1 MKKLV
6 IVFLAMLVIGC
17 GKDKVVPSSQQL
29 SDSSIMVLD
38 GSHAVIYNTVTGED
52 EIVEVC
58 RDIPDGTVK
67 VTDQGDTLYWLGG
80 DTMGQGEYIPAN
92 KWKAYCR
99 EMEEF
104 YKEYGCK
111 EQEKFYKKY
120 R

>member
-1 MKKLV
+1 MRKLV

-17 GKDKVVPSSQQL
+17 GKDKVVPSSQRL

-38 GSHAVIYNTVTGED
+38 GAHAVIYNTVTGED

-67 VTDQGDTLYWLGG
+67 VTDRGDTMYWLGG
-80 DTMGQGEYIPAN
+80 DVTGQGEFISAEE
-92 KWKAYCR
+92 WKEYCR
-99 EMEEF
+99 KMDELH
-104 YKEYGCK
+104 
-111 EQEKFYKKY
+111 KKY